1 MLGRVRTVARWAARL
16 GLLAVLAML
25 LASCSFESDQL
36 GGFRF
41 DDNFHLRTGER
52 LDGDRVWVGSRLVY
66 DPDSHVNGDVTLI
79 ADKVTFGGA
88 VTGDLTVIA
97 SYFAFDS
104 TARVTG
110 DLTYCADQSRIH
122 PDAQVAG
129 ALKEECAADRRT
141 AVDHL
146 LGTGPDRWQPSLLT
160 RLLGTLGRVLFLGG
174 IAALGMILFPAGLQR
189 MSASVRTAP
198 LASAGIGCLAL
209 VAAVGISAVYGLSLI
224 LVVPLLALP
233 VFLLAWLALGLAL
246 LVGWTAFAY
255 PVGRWLSR
263 RTGAGELPPMVQAA
277 VGGLAL
283 GLTVMIWDLFW
294 FTGWIGTL
302 AAMIVSAIGLGAV
315 ILTRLGTRPYPAPAP
330 DETGALRV

>member
-1 MLGRVRTVARWAARL
+1 MLGRVRAVGRWAVRL
-16 GLLAVLAML
+16 GLLALLAAL

-41 DDNFHLRTGER
+41 DDDFHLRTGER
-52 LDGDRVWVGSRLVY
+52 LDGDRVWVGSRLAY
-66 DPDSHVNGDVTLI
+66 DPGSHINGDVTLI
-79 ADKVTFGGA
+79 ADEVTFGGSIA
-88 VTGDLTVIA
+88 GDLTVIA
-97 SYFAFDS
+97 SDFTFDS

-110 DLTYCADQSRIH
+110 DLTYCADQSRIQ
-122 PDAQVAG
+122 PGAQVDG

-146 LGTGPDRWQPSLLT
+146 FGAGPDRWQPSFLA

-174 IAALGMILFPAGLQR
+174 IAALGMILFPAGLRR
-189 MSASVRTAP
+189 MSSSVRAAP
-198 LASAGIGCLAL
+198 LAAAGIGCLTL
-209 VAAVGISAVYGLSLI
+209 VAAVGISVIYGLSLI
-224 LVVPLLALP
+224 LVVPLLVLP

-246 LVGWTAFAY
+246 LVGWTAFAH
-255 PVGRWLSR
+255 PVGRWLLR
-263 RTGAGELPPMVQAA
+263 RAGAGEPPPMVQAA

-283 GLTVMIWDLFW
+283 GLMVMIWDLFW

-302 AAMIVSAIGLGAV
+302 ATMIVSAIGLGAV